1 MSIPFD
7 NAVGT
12 LEAMF
17 PEWDKETLT
26 TLLISNSYHVERT
39 IEMVLSMQGD
49 LNPSTENSQPVVSL
63 TTPKACVISSFVTYK
78 FYLFYIFR
86 QWKRESE

>member
-17 PEWDKETLT
+17 PDWEKETLT

-49 LNPSTENSQPVVSL
+49 VNPSSEIAPSVEPNFVSKTYDIYKNL
-63 TTPKACVISSFVTYK
+63 TCDKVH
-78 FYLFYIFR
+78 IFFL
-86 QWKRESE
+86 SVAI

>member
-12 LEAMF
+12 LESMF

-49 LNPSTENSQPVVSL
+49 ANPSSENVQPSVSANVSK
-63 TTPKACVISSFVTYK
+63 TYVKSF
-78 FYLFYIFR
+78 
-86 QWKRESE
+86 S

>member
-12 LEAMF
+12 LESMF

-49 LNPSTENSQPVVSL
+49 TNPSSENVEPSVSANVS
-63 TTPKACVISSFVTYK
+63 KACVISS
-78 FYLFYIFR
+78 
-86 QWKRESE
+86 